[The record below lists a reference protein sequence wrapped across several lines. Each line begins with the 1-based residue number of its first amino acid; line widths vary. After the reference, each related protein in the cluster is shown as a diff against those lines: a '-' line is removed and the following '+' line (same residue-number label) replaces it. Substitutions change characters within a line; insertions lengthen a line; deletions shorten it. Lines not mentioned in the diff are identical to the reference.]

1 MIERILKS
9 LLASSATKSLVKA
22 LKRFDTC
29 VSWALS
35 RDWRAVNTSR

>member
-22 LKRFDTC
+22 YHTLY
-29 VSWALS
+29 LS
-35 RDWRAVNTSR
+35 KAV